1 MQNFAD
7 RLIEAI
13 KNKGNPCVIGIDPR
27 MELFPKA
34 IIEKTDDLTL
44 DEKIEDVLFDW
55 GYTVIDAVHDIV
67 PAVKIQSAFFEQYGV
82 PGLWAM
88 KRLISYAKETGLL
101 VILDAKRNDIG
112 STAEAYANAY
122 IGKTKIFG
130 EDKMTFGA
138 DALTVSPFLGRDS
151 LLPFVDVC
159 KENGTG
165 IFILV
170 KNSNAG
176 SGDFQDVKNAE
187 GVPMYEA
194 IAKMVA
200 DIGTD
205 CIGES
210 GYSSIGAVVGAT
222 YPEEAQKLRT
232 LMPKSII
239 LVPGYGAQGGSAK
252 DTVSCFNSDM
262 LGAIVNS
269 SRGITFNGD
278 VSDMTREDYSNA
290 VRANTEKMISDIKSV
305 LNN

>member
-13 KNKGNPCVIGIDPR
+13 KNKGNPCVVGIDPR
-27 MELFPKA
+27 MELFSKA

-122 IGKTKIFG
+122 IGKTKIFD
-130 EDKMTFGA
+130 EEKATFGA
-138 DALTVSPFLGRDS
+138 DALTVSPFLGTDT
-151 LLPFVDVC
+151 LLPFVEVC
-159 KENGTG
+159 KKNGTG
-165 IFILV
+165 IFVLV
-170 KNSNAG
+170 KTSNPG
-176 SGDFQDVKNAE
+176 SKDFQDVKNSDGIA
-187 GVPMYEA
+187 MYEA
-194 IAKMVA
+194 LAKVV
-200 DIGTD
+200 DEIGKD
-205 CIGES
+205 VVGES

-232 LMPKSII
+232 LMPKAII

-252 DTVSCFNSDM
+252 DAVSCFNTDM

-278 VSDMTREDYSNA
+278 VTDMTREEYGNA
-290 VRANTEKMISDIKSV
+290 LRANTEKMIADIKQN
-305 LNN
+305 LL